1 MKKGLLLK
9 GGLLAF
15 ASPLISSACFVANI
29 DKGQKESRD
38 EMFTRG
44 GPARPGR
51 QCGKVLSDNPTCSV
65 INKIEID
72 NSAHKQ
78 VDSSKAFLTS
88 AKLTGE
94 LFSDEYANM
103 AKKAVDRYK
112 KHGDKHAHESA
123 KMSAE
128 LFSDSFGKAIEEVKA
143 RVYRDSTSGLD
154 IDLHPTKAQLEAEEK
169 RLSELVKKILEDNK
183 ENNEK
188 SFEFREKWN
197 SKFVNDISG
206 LDIKDSQLLDPWWIA
221 YKNKLEALSRKIDKE
236 VNNVNDIRKEITK
249 LIEQIQKIKP
259 EIEIKKIENTSSI
272 LTGKLFD
279 ESDADKIKDA
289 ERRYAKEL
297 ADKLKVYKNHRTKFA
312 NATAELFSN
321 EWLSEIEKAKR
332 DKEISSKIYNDSASG
347 LDINIYWTKEDLNRW
362 TNKVLKDNWDL
373 NKGTL
378 DKIKAAD
385 ITGKIFDDT
394 YTDAIN
400 EASERKA
407 RAEEAKEAA
416 KAEAEIKLIDHKV
429 SASDITGEL
438 FSDEHQKWVEKVKN
452 NIKTIIYRDS
462 KSGLDIDIHWTKE
475 DLDRAVNKILK
486 ANLKL
491 NLDKL
496 NELKAANV
504 IAKIF
509 DDTYTD
515 AIKEIERKA
524 RAEEAKEAA
533 KIDKEIERIN
543 HKVSASDITG
553 ELFSIEHQKWV
564 NKIKNNIKAR
574 IYRDS
579 ESGLDINIY
588 PTREELDEMAKK
600 ILSKNLKDNKVAWL
614 MGLAARDTGK
624 IFDDTYTDSIKAS
637 LDRQRKKIEVQKTE
651 AHKNESAKMT
661 GELFGDSFGRAIESV
676 KTKIYRDSASGLDI
690 NVYPTKDE
698 IDEIIKKIL
707 DKNKKDNEIAWLSGL
722 SARDTGKIFD
732 DTYTDAI
739 KRAKEHEQWLKQF
752 KEPVVFDSI
761 SWDWFIK
768 DPELDKY
775 WLPKVR
781 TYLKRKVLLQVNKD
795 IDKKIAN
802 EIIKGLN
809 NIIDNNSG
817 ILEIKDGNVWSVDK
831 KWYSYLGGTHYIIP
845 GFTLNHSISNV
856 LRRYI
861 TTGGDKDNNHPTI
874 GGFGVGQ
881 NGLFVSKLG
890 AGVFSI
896 QARIALK
903 DGTYSNT
910 IYNQII
916 DLSKYLK

>member
-1 MKKGLLLK
+1 M
-9 GGLLAF
+9 
-15 ASPLISSACFVANI
+15 
-29 DKGQKESRD
+29 
-38 EMFTRG
+38 
-44 GPARPGR
+44 
-51 QCGKVLSDNPTCSV
+51 
-65 INKIEID
+65 
-72 NSAHKQ
+72 
-78 VDSSKAFLTS
+78 
-88 AKLTGE
+88 
-94 LFSDEYANM
+94 
-103 AKKAVDRYK
+103 
-112 KHGDKHAHESA
+112 
-123 KMSAE
+123 
-128 LFSDSFGKAIEEVKA
+128 
-143 RVYRDSTSGLD
+143 
-154 IDLHPTKAQLEAEEK
+154 
-169 RLSELVKKILEDNK
+169 
-183 ENNEK
+183 
-188 SFEFREKWN
+188 
-197 SKFVNDISG
+197 
-206 LDIKDSQLLDPWWIA
+206 LDPWWIA

-236 VNNVNDIRKEITK
+236 VNIVNDIRKEIAK
-249 LIEQIQKIKP
+249 LIEQIQKIKF
-259 EIEIKKIENTSSI
+259 EIEIKKIENTSSV
-272 LTGKLFD
+272 LTEKLFD

-297 ADKLKVYKNHRTKFA
+297 ADKLKVYNNHRTKSA
-312 NATAELFSN
+312 NATVELFSN
-321 EWLSEIEKAKR
+321 EWLREIEKAKR
-332 DKEISSKIYNDSASG
+332 DKEISSKIYNNSASG
-347 LDINIYWTKEDLNRW
+347 LDINIHWTKEDLNRW
-362 TNKVLKDNWDL
+362 ANKVLKDNWDL

-394 YTDAIN
+394 YTDAIK
-400 EASERKA
+400 EVSERQA
-407 RAEEAKEAA
+407 RAEEAREAA
-416 KAEAEIKLIDHKV
+416 KVEAEIKLIDHKV

-452 NIKTIIYRDS
+452 NIKTRIYRDS

-475 DLDRAVNKILK
+475 DLERWVKKALK
-486 ANLKL
+486 DNLKL

-533 KIDKEIERIN
+533 KVDKEIERIN

-579 ESGLDINIY
+579 KSGLDINIH
-588 PTREELDEMAKK
+588 PTREELDEMVKK

-624 IFDDTYTDSIKAS
+624 IFDDTYTDAIK
-637 LDRQRKKIEVQKTE
+637 
-651 AHKNESAKMT
+651 
-661 GELFGDSFGRAIESV
+661 
-676 KTKIYRDSASGLDI
+676 
-690 NVYPTKDE
+690 
-698 IDEIIKKIL
+698 
-707 DKNKKDNEIAWLSGL
+707 
-722 SARDTGKIFD
+722 
-732 DTYTDAI
+732 DAI

-752 KEPVVFDSI
+752 KEPVVFDSR
-761 SWDWFIK
+761 SWDWFVK

-809 NIIDNNSG
+809 DIVDNNSG

-831 KWYSYLGGTHYIIP
+831 KWYSYLDLDGTHYIIP
-845 GFTLNHSISNV
+845 GLTLNHSISNV

-861 TTGGDKDNNHPTI
+861 TTGGDKDKNHPTI

-881 NGLFVSKLG
+881 NRLFVKRLS

-896 QARIALK
+896 DARIALK